1 MCALKGWEKMKKQ
14 LVMASLV
21 STAAVALFA
30 TTANAEEPVNTNNDK
45 VQQTDVGIEFKTDK
59 GTLPGTGPYK
69 DNLAIVWKPGS
80 FNFGTQEA
88 LGSIKTYSNTVT
100 KPQYIVVNDD
110 RPDADATDKTRSAWE
125 LKAKLSALKTSV
137 DTDPEL
143 PATLTYTLGDAQ
155 AYNIGDTIVNDDYVP
170 LDPEDPNSG
179 ALTGTALTGTDN
191 ITLGDTAAM
200 TKTTMSLKAGD
211 ATGSKVMSK
220 TQKNAFRG
228 GVASLITDTKLVVP
242 DGSKAAGKS
251 YSGKVTWTLSD
262 TLSK

>member
-1 MCALKGWEKMKKQ
+1 MKKQ

-21 STAAVALFA
+21 SAAAVTLFA
-30 TTANAEEPVNTNNDK
+30 TTANAEDPVNTNSDK

-110 RPDADATDKTRSAWE
+110 RPDASAIDKTRSAWE
-125 LKAKLSALKTSV
+125 LKAQLSQLKTSEAA
-137 DTDPEL
+137 DPALE
-143 PATLTYTLGDAQ
+143 ATLTYTLGDAQ
-155 AYNIGDTIVNDDYVP
+155 AYNIGDKIVNDDYVP

-179 ALTGTALTGTDN
+179 AFTGKPALTATDN

-262 TLSK
+262 TLSN